1 MSQFQCPLL
10 SNLARLLREK
20 YDVRQ
25 KMILRAFPD
34 RDLLRSEYEIMR
46 IQRLITRHRRHCPSC
61 ELRENLA
68 TIPGPRQAP
77 VPREV
82 PNFPIDLAS

>member
-34 RDLLRSEYEIMR
+34 RDLLRSEYEIVR
-46 IQRLITRHRRHCPSC
+46 IQRLITRHRRHCRSC
-61 ELRENLA
+61 ELRESMVS
-68 TIPGPRQAP
+68 IPGMRLRSFPEEAP
-77 VPREV
+77 I
-82 PNFPIDLAS
+82 FPIDVAS

>member
-34 RDLLRSEYEIMR
+34 RDLLRSEYEIIR

-61 ELRENLA
+61 ELREGLGSV
-68 TIPGPRQAP
+68 PGARLRPFPEEAP
-77 VPREV
+77 I
-82 PNFPIDLAS
+82 FPIDVAS

>member
-10 SNLARLLREK
+10 SNLARLLRDR

-61 ELRENLA
+61 ELRESLA
-68 TIPGPRQAP
+68 ATPAERIRPFPGEAP
-77 VPREV
+77 I
-82 PNFPIDLAS
+82 FPVDLAG

>member
-34 RDLLRSEYEIMR
+34 RDLLRSEYEIVR

-61 ELRENLA
+61 ELRESFVSIHGA
-68 TIPGPRQAP
+68 RPRPFPEEAP
-77 VPREV
+77 I
-82 PNFPIDLAS
+82 FPVDLAS

>member
-34 RDLLRSEYEIMR
+34 GDLLRSEYEIMR
-46 IQRLITRHRRHCPSC
+46 IQRLITRHRRHCASC
-61 ELRENLA
+61 ELRESL
-68 TIPGPRQAP
+68 GP
-77 VPREV
+77 VPGARLRA
-82 PNFPIDLAS
+82 FPEEAPISPIVAS

>member
-61 ELRENLA
+61 ERREGLA
-68 TIPGPRQAP
+68 TIPGARQRP
-77 VPREV
+77 FPREA